1 MLSSLLK
8 RISDQVEPL
17 DACAGSR
24 RAWPGY
30 SIIFGGGLAI
40 EVAGGP
46 GEPLS
51 DSSDSKSAVAQFDR
65 SGVRGRC
72 GSLASI
78 S

>member
-46 GEPLS
+46 
-51 DSSDSKSAVAQFDR
+51 
-65 SGVRGRC
+65 
-72 GSLASI
+72 ASH
-78 S
+78 